1 MEHRRVDVWCLV
13 GVDAMLNKLITI
25 VACFFAILAGVLIFM
40 YKIQGLELTNVR
52 ADNTTLH
59 SNNNLLITRLE
70 REHNDA
76 LEISRKN
83 RELEDLAKRAVGF
96 DWNRDI
102 SGDGVVLWLHENAIR
117 VQGSRKTTD

>member
-1 MEHRRVDVWCLV
+1 MDVWCLV

-25 VACFFAILAGVLIFM
+25 IACFFAILAGCLIFWCRL
-40 YKIQGLELTNVR
+40 Q
-52 ADNTTLH
+52 ADRIDSLKSAKNTLQA
-59 SNNNLLITRLE
+59 NNNLLITRLE

-83 RELEDLAKRAVGF
+83 KELEDLAKRAVGF

-102 SGDGVVLWLHENAIR
+102 SGDGVILCLHENAIR

>member
-1 MEHRRVDVWCLV
+1 MDVWCLV

-25 VACFFAILAGVLIFM
+25 VACFFAILAGILIFL
-40 YKIQGLELTNVR
+40 YKVQGWELTNVR
-52 ADNTTLH
+52 ADNTALR

-83 RELEDLAKRAVGF
+83 KELEDLAKRAVDF

-102 SGDGVVLWLHENAIR
+102 SGDGVVLWLHENAAR
-117 VQGSRKTTD
+117 VQGNRKTTD